1 MEYKD
6 EIKELR
12 VSMGLSQQKL
22 SDLLEIPLR
31 TIEAWERGLRVPPD
45 YVQRLVLKEMRRIKD
60 EQ

>member
-1 MEYKD
+1 MSYKD
-6 EIKELR
+6 ELKELR
-12 VSMGLSQQKL
+12 NSMGLSQQKL

-31 TIEAWERGLRVPPD
+31 TIEDWERGLHIPPD